1 MTDSILSLL
10 EKMTPAEQGEIET
23 FAAYLLSR
31 RSSRKLYVFTDEASS
46 RELLQIA
53 DRSGSFEWL
62 NAEAEDVYSLQD
74 GDEVEWPSES

>member
-1 MTDSILSLL
+1 MTDSLFALL
-10 EKMTPAEQGEIET
+10 EKMTPVEQSEVET

-31 RSSRKLYVFTDEASS
+31 RSSRKLYVLTDEASS

-62 NAEAEDVYSLQD
+62 DAEEEDMYSFQD